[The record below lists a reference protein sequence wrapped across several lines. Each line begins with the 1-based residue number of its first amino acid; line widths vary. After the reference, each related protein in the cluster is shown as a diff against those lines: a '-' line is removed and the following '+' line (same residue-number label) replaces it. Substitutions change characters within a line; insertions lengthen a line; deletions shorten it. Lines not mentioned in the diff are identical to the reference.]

1 MDFSYE
7 TLHVEN
13 TDLNFFFFLK
23 HISQFFEIPNF
34 SEKSLANVEII
45 KPQPSTALAN
55 ITLPDS
61 GVKYIRESSESSKAD
76 VQL

>member
-1 MDFSYE
+1 MKKI
-7 TLHVEN
+7 EN
-13 TDLNFFFFLK
+13 SFL
-23 HISQFFEIPNF
+23 IPNF
-34 SEKSLANVEII
+34 SEKTLANVEIM